1 MSQFQLVLFD
11 DSYRDTLKPL
21 SSTRPVCEFR
31 IGILTIREKW
41 EKYLK
46 SSSTFACVSHLE
58 KAGYSFLPDATK
70 QIIWINSRVI
80 PNPHLAYEVVALTE
94 GQALIK
100 GELVVAFNCGN
111 DIQRFNI
118 ERKDHLTED
127 FGVVESKVYAEVI
140 HRIADVFTNN
150 GGQIVADLDLMR
162 PLASAQHSS
171 TVTHFGSHPVYMMDG
186 AKAEACIFN
195 TTNGPIYIG
204 KNAEVMEG
212 SMLRGP
218 IAICD
223 GAQVKMGAKIYGDT
237 TIGPGCKV
245 GGEITNSVFFA
256 NSNKAHDG
264 YVGNSVI
271 GEWCNLGADTN
282 TSNLKNNY
290 GEVSVYNYAIGG
302 DENSGM
308 QFHGLI
314 MGDHSKCGINTMF
327 NTGTVVGVCAN
338 IYGGGFP
345 KKFIPDFAWGGA
357 DGIQEFRIDKAF
369 EMIRNVYKRRNRE
382 LSEQEANLLKH
393 IFEETKKLR
402 A

>member
-11 DSYRDTLKPL
+11 DSYREALKPL
-21 SSTRPVCEFR
+21 SSTRAVCDFR

-41 EKYLK
+41 ERHLNAESTTATAAHIEAWK
-46 SSSTFACVSHLE
+46 SPFS
-58 KAGYSFLPDATK
+58 PDAAK
-70 QIIWINSRVI
+70 QRYWINSRVI
-80 PNPHLAYEVVALTE
+80 PNPELVNEVTGLKE

-100 GELVVAFNCGN
+100 GELVVAFRCGKSME
-111 DIQRFNI
+111 RFNI
-118 ERKDHLTED
+118 EAKDHLSED
-127 FGVVESKVYAEVI
+127 FGVLESKVHAEVI

-150 GGQIVADLDLMR
+150 GAQIIADIALMKPSR
-162 PLASAQHSS
+162 PLLPSANQ
-171 TVTHFGSHPVYMMDG
+171 FIGSHEVIMMKT
-186 AKAEACIFN
+186 AVAEGCIFN
-195 TTNGPIYIG
+195 TSKGPIYIG
-204 KNAEVMEG
+204 ENVEIMEG

-218 IAICD
+218 LAICD
-223 GAQVKMGAKIYGDT
+223 GAQIKMGAKIYGDT

-264 YVGNSVI
+264 YIGNSVI

-290 GEVSVYNYAIGG
+290 GEVSVYNYAISGS
-302 DENSGM
+302 ENTGM

-327 NTGTVVGVCAN
+327 NTGTVAGVCAN

-345 KKFIPDFAWGGA
+345 KKFIPDFSWGGES
-357 DGIQEFRIDKAF
+357 GVTEFQFEKAV
-369 EMIRNVYKRRNRE
+369 EMIANVYKRRGKV
-382 LSEQEANLLKH
+382 LTEQEIAALRQV
-393 IFEETKKLR
+393 FDETRKLR
-402 A
+402 Q